1 MTSGAV
7 FAQSWNLYQGNTS
20 LALPYYPY
28 PDAATNLPQLNWNS
42 GSGFSNQPVNVH
54 IAVGGKMIPVTLDTG
69 STGIAISQNYL
80 PANALNGLKPV
91 GYGAYNYDSS
101 NNNPSGVFYELPVS
115 LLGNLAGGAAASGST
130 TVKVLVVTS
139 DTSTAYFG
147 VGNNRNNIYCCNY
160 NSSLTFEQNKAAG
173 NIQQISA
180 AGFNPLI
187 NVSLNGAALPNQG
200 YVVMNNQIVV
210 GLTATNNSYSFVKL
224 TQLSNPGTN
233 LWDAI
238 PIALASG
245 SSGYLSA
252 TVLHDTGIG
261 YAFLKGWGADPEFL
275 PGRVANLF
283 LHLLDERFM
292 FFEQTPVFGA
302 DEFADFPEV
311 VANVIKNA
319 LETFLVLELSVE
331 LSVHLVR
338 IGNWRYWFVRSGI
351 RHPRP
356 GISPVGDADAKLQ
369 RTKACARFFL
379 ALEIVL

>member
-1 MTSGAV
+1 MVAV
-7 FAQSWNLYQGNTS
+7 LDFEPTHASRTDRLRILQRGHPSHVI
-20 LALPYYPY
+20 
-28 PDAATNLPQLNWNS
+28 DK
-42 GSGFSNQPVNVH
+42 
-54 IAVGGKMIPVTLDTG
+54 AVDEQIDLH
-69 STGIAISQNYL
+69 
-80 PANALNGLKPV
+80 PAEA
-91 GYGAYNYDSS
+91 
-101 NNNPSGVFYELPVS
+101 
-115 LLGNLAGGAAASGST
+115 
-130 TVKVLVVTS
+130 
-139 DTSTAYFG
+139 
-147 VGNNRNNIYCCNY
+147 RH
-160 NSSLTFEQNKAAG
+160 
-173 NIQQISA
+173 
-180 AGFNPLI
+180 
-187 NVSLNGAALPNQG
+187 
-200 YVVMNNQIVV
+200 IVV
-210 GLTATNNSYSFVKL
+210 L
-224 TQLSNPGTN
+224 
-233 LWDAI
+233 
-238 PIALASG
+238 
-245 SSGYLSA
+245 
-252 TVLHDTGIG
+252 IG